1 MPKLPDVNHR
11 DAIRAFEKLGYRVK
25 RQSKHVIMTDGV
37 NIVSIP
43 RNNPINAHTMG
54 KIVTDV
60 GLDVE
65 EFRKLV

>member
-1 MPKLPDVNHR
+1 MPKLSGVDHR

-37 NIVSIP
+37 NIVPIP

>member
-1 MPKLPDVNHR
+1 MPKLPGVNHR

-37 NIVSIP
+37 NIVAIP
-43 RNNPINAHTMG
+43 RNNPIHAHTMG